1 MEDKEVD
8 PQEIAGKIKEYIRI
22 RKDLAVLTSVEKG
35 SQLFAGLFT
44 DGLVLLLGLVAFLFG
59 SLALGFYLS
68 EILGDTY
75 SGFLIVTGFYLL
87 AALVLYLI
95 KDKYLEK
102 RIINTII
109 SKFFKDRNVNEN
121 KDSKY

>member
-102 RIINTII
+102 RIVNTII

>member
-75 SGFLIVTGFYLL
+75 SGFLIVTGFYFL

-102 RIINTII
+102 RIVNTII